1 MSASTGTALPPR
13 LHRGEAW
20 PASSWAW
27 TRPQEPLPHYE
38 VWSLYVLPQYRGA
51 GVATALIERMA
62 EWTTKDIPV
71 LITTTGPARPFYKS
85 LGFEEECRINTS
97 SVSKI
102 KEALGRI

>member
-1 MSASTGTALPPR
+1 VGLD
-13 LHRGEAW
+13 
-20 PASSWAW
+20 
-27 TRPQEPLPHYE
+27 RPQQPLPHYE

-62 EWTTKDIPV
+62 DWTTKDIPV

-102 KEALGRI
+102 KGALGRI